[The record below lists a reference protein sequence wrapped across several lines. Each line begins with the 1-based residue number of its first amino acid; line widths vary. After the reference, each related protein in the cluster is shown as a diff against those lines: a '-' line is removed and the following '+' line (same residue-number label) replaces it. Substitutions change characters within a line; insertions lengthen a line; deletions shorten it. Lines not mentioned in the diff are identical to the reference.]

1 MQRSAAFLIFVTCGL
16 CGPASGAG
24 PAVESSA
31 ALRAEDL
38 LPRELLG
45 GPHHRIE
52 PKVLNDGYMNHYVI
66 RSDFGDFAAAS
77 DQEATRLVREIQ
89 AIARLEEVSR
99 TTSFL
104 EAAKRAALSPLE
116 SAKNVITQP
125 VATLRKLP
133 DGVSRLFRRTTRK
146 VENARGWLEERQKQ
160 EQAGEGAGGAAE
172 SPGAPALVDQGIDHG
187 TRYLSERLGYQ
198 RARRQW
204 ARELA
209 VDPYSPNLRLQEAI
223 DRVAWATTAGGLATK
238 AVDLPSPDV
247 LGRLGEIDELV
258 WALDPLD
265 LRLRDE
271 KRLAGL
277 GASPEQIAAFF
288 AHPAWTVSRRAWLVE
303 ALVRLAPAADR
314 TLFLDRALAA
324 EVVEEAE
331 FLLRS
336 VELLALLHA
345 HGTPLA
351 RLLPGDLPRAAA
363 ADGRIIGVLAVDHLL
378 WTEDLAAL
386 PTEGTA
392 GPRELWFGATCSEA
406 ARRGLEER
414 GWQVVERGF
423 AWFANR

>member
-1 MQRSAAFLIFVTCGL
+1 MHRAASFLIVLTCGL
-16 CGPASGAG
+16 CGPAAG
-24 PAVESSA
+24 TPVVESSA
-31 ALRAEDL
+31 ALRAEDV

-45 GPHHRIE
+45 GPHHRVE

-77 DQEATRLVREIQ
+77 DQEAMRLVREIQ

-99 TTSFL
+99 TTAFL
-104 EAAKRAALSPLE
+104 EAAKRAARSPLE

-133 DGVSRLFRRTTRK
+133 DGVSRLFRRTARR
-146 VENARGWLEERQKQ
+146 VENARDWLEERQKAEQ
-160 EQAGEGAGGAAE
+160 EGSAGGATE
-172 SPGAPALVDQGIDHG
+172 PRGAAALVDQGIDQG
-187 TRYLSERLGYQ
+187 AGYLSERLGYQ

-204 ARELA
+204 ARELG

-223 DRVAWATTAGGLATK
+223 DRVAWATTAGGLATR
-238 AVDLPSPDV
+238 AADLPTSDV
-247 LGRLGEIDELV
+247 LGRLGEINELV
-258 WALDPLD
+258 WTLDPLD

-288 AHPAWTVSRRAWLVE
+288 AHPAWAVSRRAWLVE
-303 ALVRLAPAADR
+303 SLVRLAPAADR
-314 TLFLDRALAA
+314 TLLLDRALAA
-324 EVVEEAE
+324 ESVEETE
-331 FLLRS
+331 YLLRS
-336 VELLALLHA
+336 AELLALLHA
-345 HGTPLA
+345 HRTPLA
-351 RLLPGDLPRAAA
+351 RLLPGELPRAAT
-363 ADGRIIGVLAVDHLL
+363 ADGRIVGVLAVDHLL

-386 PTEGTA
+386 PAGGEA
-392 GPRELWFGATCSEA
+392 GPRELWLAATCSEA
-406 ARRGLEER
+406 ARRGLEGR